1 MKATISL
8 GRWFG
13 VPVGLHY
20 SWFIIAWLI
29 TLSLTS
35 QFATLNRAWS
45 PQTVWIMALV
55 TAILFF
61 VCIVLHELAHA
72 SVARFGGIPV
82 RGITLFALGGI
93 ASIEKDAATPAKEF
107 WMAIAGPVASFAI
120 GFSCR
125 ALAGAAGWAGRTPS
139 PSAFAAVLGW
149 LAYINIALALFNLV
163 PGFPLDGGR
172 VLRSVVWAITHSADR
187 ATRIAARVG
196 QVVAFLFI
204 GGGLFSLLV
213 RNDFGGLWIAFIGWF
228 LLEGAQA
235 SSRNSRPLSTVFA
248 SRT

>member
-93 ASIEKDAATPAKEF
+93 ASIEKDAATPAKEST
-107 WMAIAGPVASFAI
+107 A
-120 GFSCR
+120 
-125 ALAGAAGWAGRTPS
+125 
-139 PSAFAAVLGW
+139 
-149 LAYINIALALFNLV
+149 NI
-163 PGFPLDGGR
+163 R
-172 VLRSVVWAITHSADR
+172 
-187 ATRIAARVG
+187 
-196 QVVAFLFI
+196 
-204 GGGLFSLLV
+204 
-213 RNDFGGLWIAFIGWF
+213 
-228 LLEGAQA
+228 
-235 SSRNSRPLSTVFA
+235 
-248 SRT
+248 